1 MATLRLDPQLPAPPA
16 DAAGAE
22 AWLRAKE
29 ASSPIPIRPD
39 NEGRLQWAA
48 APGVKAPRAIVYLH
62 GYSACWREG
71 GPVHQA
77 TAARYGANL
86 YLPRLAGH
94 GLEVAEPLVDWDP
107 AQYWEDAKEA
117 LALGTQLGEQVL
129 LMATS
134 SGAPLALRLAALH
147 PDKVAGL
154 VLYSPNVRIHNLLA
168 PLMRYPFGLALARLV
183 RGSHYNQWDATPE
196 EARYWY
202 KRQRLEGAVQ
212 LQHLLDAAYAGGILE
227 RVTQPCFA
235 GVYYRD
241 AAHQDDTISVAASR
255 KAFARL
261 GTPAAKKTWAEFP
274 LAGRHVIACDLSSGE
289 WKEVQAATWEFLETK
304 MGWSPGG
311 LDAGPK

>member
-1 MATLRLDPQLPAPPA
+1 MAPLRLDPQLPAPPA

-29 ASSPIPIRPD
+29 GSSPIPIRPD
-39 NEGRLQWAA
+39 NEARIQWGG
-48 APGVKAPRAIVYLH
+48 APGTKASRAIVYLH

-86 YLPRLAGH
+86 FLPRLAGH
-94 GLEVAEPLVDWDP
+94 GLEVAEPMVDWDP
-107 AQYWEDAKEA
+107 AQYWEDAKQA

-147 PDKVAGL
+147 PAHVAGL
-154 VLYSPNVRIHNLLA
+154 VLYSPNVRIRNLFA
-168 PLMRYPFGLALARLV
+168 PLMRYPGGLALARLV
-183 RGSHYNQWDATPE
+183 RHSHYNQWEASPE

-212 LQHLLDAAYAGGILE
+212 LQHLLDAAYQGGILDQV
-227 RVTQPCFA
+227 RQPCFM
-235 GVYYRD
+235 GVYFRD
-241 AAHQDDTISVAASR
+241 AGHQDDTISVAASR
-255 KAFARL
+255 RAFARL
-261 GTPAAKKTWAEFP
+261 GTPPSQKTWAEFP
-274 LAGRHVIACDLSSGE
+274 SAGRHVIACDLSSGA
-289 WKEVQAATWEFLETK
+289 WREVQAATWAFLESA
-304 MGWSPGG
+304 MGWTPRG
-311 LDAGPK
+311 A